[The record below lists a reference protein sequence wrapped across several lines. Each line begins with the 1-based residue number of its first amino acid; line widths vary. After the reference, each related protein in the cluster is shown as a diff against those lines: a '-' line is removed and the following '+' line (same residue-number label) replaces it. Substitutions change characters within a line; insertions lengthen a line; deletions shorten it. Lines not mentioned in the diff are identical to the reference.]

1 MDVPSGENTARA
13 TTRRDCRSSSTPG
26 AAHWILRRPTR
37 YHADVTDTT
46 DLAHQLGAAL
56 GDGYVVERPL
66 GEGGFAVVFLVR
78 DVALKRHLAV
88 KVLSPDMITSK
99 TVLDR
104 FRREAETVAQLSHP
118 NIVPLHFIGQ
128 KDDLLYLAMQCVD
141 GGSIADRLERERSLS
156 VEDAIKV
163 ASAVASALA
172 HAHKRGVIHRDIKP
186 ANVLVDAESGRC
198 LITDFGIARSA
209 DASALTATGMM
220 IGTPAYLS
228 PEQVTGDTVDHRAD
242 IFALGV
248 MLYEM
253 LAGRTPYD
261 APTASAAMMK
271 RLGGPPASIRLV
283 RPDVPEDIAAV
294 ITTCLA
300 ADPADRFQSA
310 TDVLRALGG
319 DFVTT
324 AGRST
329 RTVPVVHKPRRW
341 LAIVAG
347 AALLVVIG
355 WRVIRERS
363 ADGEANRDV
372 VPNISVTD
380 SSMVKIPAG
389 AYVIGDD
396 SRTVFARPRHTVQLP
411 AFAIDRTE
419 VTVDAY
425 RKYVEAT
432 RAPWSTTETDGG
444 VPATHVAWND
454 AGNYCAWRHKAGGR
468 LPTEFEWEAA
478 ARGRAGRSFPWG
490 EGLEGARA
498 NTASFGRKGPVS
510 VGSFPAGATP
520 DGVQDMV
527 GNVWEWTSS
536 SFAAYPGAPALP
548 DSMRNYR
555 VSRGGGFD
563 TIDSLA
569 TTTLRGRLRFDT
581 PAATLVNTGFRC
593 MVPAMAEAG
602 RRP

>member
-1 MDVPSGENTARA
+1 M
-13 TTRRDCRSSSTPG
+13 
-26 AAHWILRRPTR
+26 
-37 YHADVTDTT
+37 TDTT
-46 DLAHQLGAAL
+46 DLAQQLGAAL

-118 NIVPLHFIGQ
+118 HIVPLHFIGQ

-156 VEDAIKV
+156 IEEAIKV

-172 HAHKRGVIHRDIKP
+172 HAHKRGVVHRDIKP

-220 IGTPAYLS
+220 VGTPAYLS

-253 LAGRTPYD
+253 LAGRIPYD

-271 RLGGPPASIRLV
+271 RLGGPPESIRTV
-283 RPDVPEDIAAV
+283 RPDVPEDLAAV

-300 ADPADRFQSA
+300 ADPADRFQNA

-324 AGRST
+324 GGRST
-329 RTVPVVHKPRRW
+329 RTAPVVHKPRRW

-347 AALLVVIG
+347 VATAVLLVVIG
-355 WRVIRERS
+355 WRAMHERS
-363 ADGEANRDV
+363 VTGEATRDV
-372 VPNISVTD
+372 VPIVSATD
-380 SSMVKIPAG
+380 SSIVKIPAG

-396 SRTVFARPRHTVQLP
+396 NRSVFARPRHTVQLA

-419 VTVDAY
+419 VTVDDYKQYAN
-425 RKYVEAT
+425 AT
-432 RAPWSTTETDGG
+432 RTPWSNSETNGR
-444 VPATHVAWND
+444 VPAIHVPWND
-454 AGNYCAWRHKAGGR
+454 AGNYCAWRHKAAGR

-478 ARGRAGRSFPWG
+478 ARGPGGRTFAWG
-490 EGLEGARA
+490 EGSAGARA
-498 NTASFGRKGPVS
+498 NTASFGREGPVS
-510 VGSFPAGATP
+510 VGSFPTGATP
-520 DGVQDMV
+520 DGVEDMV

-536 SFAAYPGAPALP
+536 SFEAYPGAPALP

-555 VSRGGGFD
+555 VSRGGAFD

-581 PAATLVNTGFRC
+581 PAANLVNTGFRC
-593 MVPAMAEAG
+593 VVPVMAQQGAH
-602 RRP
+602 P